1 MRRYFRGIDGPK
13 RWEKECPPQ
22 APGWLRRVQVPSEA
36 KGRPINYCTI
46 DSEDALMWSA
56 NHANIELHVTLALGA
71 DIQHPTALVFDLD
84 PGEPAGMDE
93 CAEVALV
100 LRGLFDQLQLESFAK
115 TTGSR
120 GLQIYVPLNS
130 GVTYG
135 QTKPFAR
142 RVAELLAERQPGLVT
157 ATMAKR
163 ERRGKV
169 LVDWSQNDWHK
180 STVCAYSLRARE
192 MPTVS
197 TPVTWQEVADS
208 RLEFGADE
216 VVERIAEH
224 GDLFAPVLSLVQ
236 ELPKV

>member
-1 MRRYFRGIDGPK
+1 M
-13 RWEKECPPQ
+13 
-22 APGWLRRVQVPSEA
+22 
-36 KGRPINYCTI
+36 
-46 DSEDALMWSA
+46 
-56 NHANIELHVTLALGA
+56 
-71 DIQHPTALVFDLD
+71 
-84 PGEPAGMDE
+84 
-93 CAEVALV
+93 

-130 GVTYG
+130 GVTYE

-163 ERRGKV
+163 ERHGKV

-208 RLEFGADE
+208 KLEFGADE

-224 GDLFAPVLSLVQ
+224 GDLFAPVLTLVQ
-236 ELPKV
+236 ELPKA